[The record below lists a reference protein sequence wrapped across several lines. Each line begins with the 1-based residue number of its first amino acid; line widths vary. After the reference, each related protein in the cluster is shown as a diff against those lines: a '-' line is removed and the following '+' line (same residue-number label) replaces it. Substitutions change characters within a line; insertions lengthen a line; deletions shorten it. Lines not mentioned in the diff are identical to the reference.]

1 MDGRLLA
8 RRSFLAAAPALALGM
23 KARATRAAPVPAPGT
38 REGEAHLYP
47 AARSEAE
54 WRALLTPTEYEVL
67 RAGRT
72 EFPFSSPLWN
82 ETRPGLYRCRACG
95 LPLFDAEWK
104 VPIEKGWLFF
114 RQARADALLMRPES
128 LPAGLSTG
136 SEWRE
141 TVLEVH
147 CRRCASHIGHILP
160 VEGDFL
166 HCVNGTGLR
175 FAPASA

>member
-1 MDGRLLA
+1 MADHRMA
-8 RRSFLAAAPALALGM
+8 RRSFLAAAPALALGLT
-23 KARATRAAPVPAPGT
+23 AQAAAPAPGT

-47 AARSEAE
+47 AARSESE

-95 LPLFDAEWK
+95 LPLFEAAWK
-104 VPIEKGWLFF
+104 VPLEKGWLFF
-114 RQARADALLMRPES
+114 RYARVDALLMRPES
-128 LPAGLSTG
+128 LPPGYAEDGQPGISDG
-136 SEWRE
+136 E

-147 CRRCASHIGHILP
+147 CRRCASHVGHLLP
-160 VEGDFL
+160 VVSDLL
-166 HCVNGTGLR
+166 HCVNGTALTFESEG
-175 FAPASA
+175 A